1 MVIVSFLFKKKLQ
14 ARERELKLLQEEKK
28 KREELERQ
36 LNLEIQI
43 REKIVEE
50 NIKLR
55 DNKKATQVNKN
66 QIIL

>member
-1 MVIVSFLFKKKLQ
+1 M
-14 ARERELKLLQEEKK
+14 LQEEKK

-55 DNKKATQVNKN
+55 DNKKATQVH
-66 QIIL
+66 